1 MKKDSHITRTAS
13 HILYTSYKYI
23 CGRVFENNSE
33 IKTMSVRAFFSR
45 NHIRTRTQT
54 SAAIQLW
61 LCFLL
66 LCGVSTTLLCWVS
79 VVCTPAQASDRRP
92 QNPTDSLGADDL
104 LSYILQRE
112 RERIPILP
120 ASRMLIPGGN
130 TITQRK

>member
-1 MKKDSHITRTAS
+1 
-13 HILYTSYKYI
+13 
-23 CGRVFENNSE
+23 
-33 IKTMSVRAFFSR
+33 MSVRAFFSR

-54 SAAIQLW
+54 SEAIQLW
-61 LCFLL
+61 LCFFPLR
-66 LCGVSTTLLCWVS
+66 GVSTTLLCWVS
-79 VVCTPAQASDRRP
+79 VLCTPAQASDRRP

-112 RERIPILP
+112 RERVPILP